1 MRLLLDTHL
10 LLWLAAEPLKLSAQ
24 ARALIEEP
32 DNVLIFSAVGFWEAA
47 IKRALNR
54 PDFRVD
60 LRALRR
66 RLLDNGYTEMLF
78 SSEHALAVVDLPVIH
93 GDPFDRAL
101 LAQAV
106 VERVTLITADKTVGD
121 YPGSIER
128 V

>member
-10 LLWLAAEPLKLSAQ
+10 LLWLAAEPLKLSVQ

-32 DNVLIFSAVGFWEAA
+32 DNVLIFSAVSFWEVA

-66 RLLDNGYTEMLF
+66 RLFDSGYTEMLF
-78 SSEHALAVVDLPVIH
+78 SSEHALAVADLPVIH